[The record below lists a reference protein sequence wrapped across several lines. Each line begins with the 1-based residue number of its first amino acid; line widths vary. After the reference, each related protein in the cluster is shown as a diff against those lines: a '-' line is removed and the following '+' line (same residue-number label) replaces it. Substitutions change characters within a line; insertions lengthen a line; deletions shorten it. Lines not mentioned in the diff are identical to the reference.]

1 MCLFSAC
8 CFHLYSVC
16 LNKASAAESVKS
28 GSQRSHRGLF
38 AQMCCLPTC
47 SRCLRCPPAAY
58 KSLPLRLT
66 APLRAPRAHTSEPEV
81 LISGTYN
88 TIVCSFPAACHDGR
102 RGTFS
107 FFRKMLFFFWHT
119 INHSTD
125 TQQNCPCDA
134 MRHAWVCDGQRG
146 RFSRR
151 LLFFFPPF
159 PAHHNYSLSVLL
171 YLHSDPSFTFKRP

>member
-1 MCLFSAC
+1 MKAANTCSFSFFFFSSLEAFSPEFWIKKNNNKTKTKKRGLMCLFSAC

-47 SRCLRCPPAAY
+47 SRCLRCPPAVY

-81 LISGTYN
+81 LISERKTQ
-88 TIVCSFPAACHDGR
+88 SFAHFRLPVTTGDAALFH
-102 RGTFS
+102 
-107 FFRKMLFFFWHT
+107 FFEKCFFF
-119 INHSTD
+119 
-125 TQQNCPCDA
+125 
-134 MRHAWVCDGQRG
+134 
-146 RFSRR
+146 F
-151 LLFFFPPF
+151 
-159 PAHHNYSLSVLL
+159 
-171 YLHSDPSFTFKRP
+171 

>member
-1 MCLFSAC
+1 MSVLRPC

-107 FFRKMLFFFWHT
+107 FFRKMFFFLLTHNKSLNWHAT
-119 INHSTD
+119 KLPVWCNEARLS
-125 TQQNCPCDA
+125 
-134 MRHAWVCDGQRG
+134 MRWPEGP
-146 RFSRR
+146 
-151 LLFFFPPF
+151 LLKTALIFFPPL
-159 PAHHNYSLSVLL
+159 PGTS
-171 YLHSDPSFTFKRP
+171 